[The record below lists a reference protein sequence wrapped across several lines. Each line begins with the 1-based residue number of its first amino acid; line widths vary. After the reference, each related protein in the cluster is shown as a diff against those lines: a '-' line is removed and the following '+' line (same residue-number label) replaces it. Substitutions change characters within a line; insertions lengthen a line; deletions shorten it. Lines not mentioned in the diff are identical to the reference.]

1 MATIK
6 DVAEKAGVAVSTA
19 SYALNGRTEKVSK
32 ETEAKIL
39 EAARELNYRPNAI
52 ARSLVRQK
60 TDTIGL
66 FLLLDHVDIN
76 QPYVVELIMGIMD
89 VSRQNGYD
97 IVLFSNVEVEET
109 SYIERCKER
118 SVDGAIVFGM
128 YNDDPH
134 LPELKESEIPIV
146 SIQVPVRGKKTTYIT
161 SDHQKGAYKAVNYL
175 LTKGHQNI
183 VLVNGDLQMTVA
195 QQRLAGY
202 KDAYREAGLEFD
214 EQWILHGDFEREAA
228 YQKMKGFLAQGE
240 EFTAVFAAANLIA
253 LGVMDALKE
262 EGIDVP
268 DQVSVICFDD
278 ISLPAHLAPQL
289 TAVSEKTTQIGEQA
303 IDMLVQMID
312 GAQELPPTFL
322 EYQLIERGSVK
333 EIN

>member
-19 SYALNGRTEKVSK
+19 SYALNGRTEKVSR

-66 FLLLDHVDIN
+66 FLLLNHVDIN

-146 SIQVPVRGKKTTYIT
+146 SIQVPVKGKKTTYIT

-183 VLVNGDLQMTVA
+183 VLINGDPQAEVA

-202 KDAYREAGLEFD
+202 KSAYQAFGLEFD
-214 EQWILHGDFEREAA
+214 EELIIHGDFKRQVA
-228 YQKMKGFLAQGE
+228 YQKMKEFLAQDK

-253 LGVMDALKE
+253 LGVMDALEE
-262 EGIDVP
+262 EGIKVP
-268 DQVSVICFDD
+268 EEVSVICFDD

-289 TAVSEKTTQIGEQA
+289 TAVSEQTTKIGERA
-303 IDMLVQMID
+303 IEMLVQMIE
-312 GAQELPPTFL
+312 GAWELPPAFL
-322 EYQLIERGSVK
+322 EYKLIDRGSVK
-333 EIN
+333 EL